1 MTNCLFY
8 TMFFTLFLNL
18 SFGSLRYSQI
28 NRNFMSIYKGMLE
41 ACLITVNTSGEPIFP
56 YFDKTQIND
65 YVVNYL
71 DKNISRYSRDYEV
84 KTTYLV
90 KNLDTMICSNKCTV
104 LKISLKAR
112 INAFLDYEKDQTFV
126 VRSEEEL

>member
-8 TMFFTLFLNL
+8 TMFFVLFLNL

-41 ACLITVNTSGEPIFP
+41 ACLITINASGEPIFP
-56 YFDKTQIND
+56 YFDKEQVNE

-71 DKNISRYSRDYEV
+71 DKNISRYSRNYSV

-90 KNLDTMICSNKCTV
+90 RNSDTMVCSSKCSV
-104 LKISLKAR
+104 VKISLNAK
-112 INAFLDYEKDQTFV
+112 INAFIDYSKEQTFV
-126 VRSEEEL
+126 VRSEEEV